1 MVVNISLQ
9 GRYMLGFWSRYR
21 YVLTSKEF
29 IVTAVTGILIL
40 VSALLRLTGV
50 PFWIH
55 TSVAIAATITGGLPI
70 AYGAIKGLINRQ
82 VNVDE
87 LVTIAIVA
95 STIYGEYLS
104 AAFVAFMML
113 FGKILEDF
121 TAERARTAL
130 VELGKLTPTTVTVRR
145 SNQEVTVPVDEITP
159 DDIVITKSGERV
171 AVDGVVIDGQA
182 SVNQAPITGESMPV
196 SKTKGSEVYAGS
208 LNELGALQI
217 RVTRVGDST
226 TIGQVMHLVEEAEE
240 NRAPIVRTADRYAKY
255 FTPGILIVAAVVYA
269 ISRNPISALSVLIV
283 ACPCAL
289 VLATPIAIVAGVANG
304 ARRGILIKGG
314 ARLES
319 AGKVTA
325 IALDKTGTITLG
337 QPQVIK
343 ITPFGEISEEAVLR
357 LAATGEKYSEHPLGR
372 AILSKA
378 RELNLDIP
386 EVDEFNVIPG
396 QGVSARTRGGAIL
409 VGTQKLLNDSQITLS
424 DLVVRAVNTLET
436 EGLTPLLVAHCGKLV
451 GVIGVADTLREEMRE
466 AVQSLKDAGVKKIM
480 MLTGDSPEVAQRAAT
495 SIGIDDWQARLLP
508 QQKVAAIHK
517 LQSEGYKVAMVGD
530 GINDAPALAQADVG
544 IAMSV
549 TGTDIAMAASDI
561 VLLNDDMLRAAES
574 IHLSRIT
581 LRTVNQNL
589 AFSVLFN
596 IIGIGLASIGVFSPI
611 VSALFH
617 NFGSVAVVVNSAR
630 LVGARKLSLNKKTN
644 VPMNSAL

>member
-1 MVVNISLQ
+1 
-9 GRYMLGFWSRYR
+9 
-21 YVLTSKEF
+21 
-29 IVTAVTGILIL
+29 
-40 VSALLRLTGV
+40 
-50 PFWIH
+50 
-55 TSVAIAATITGGLPI
+55 
-70 AYGAIKGLINRQ
+70 
-82 VNVDE
+82 
-87 LVTIAIVA
+87 
-95 STIYGEYLS
+95 
-104 AAFVAFMML
+104 
-113 FGKILEDF
+113 
-121 TAERARTAL
+121 
-130 VELGKLTPTTVTVRR
+130 
-145 SNQEVTVPVDEITP
+145 
-159 DDIVITKSGERV
+159 
-171 AVDGVVIDGQA
+171 
-182 SVNQAPITGESMPV
+182 
-196 SKTKGSEVYAGS
+196 
-208 LNELGALQI
+208 
-217 RVTRVGDST
+217 
-226 TIGQVMHLVEEAEE
+226 
-240 NRAPIVRTADRYAKY
+240 
-255 FTPGILIVAAVVYA
+255 LIVAAVVYA

>member
-396 QGVSARTRGGAIL
+396 QGVSARTRAQGQATIR
-409 VGTQKLLNDSQITLS
+409 TLKA
-424 DLVVRAVNTLET
+424 L
-436 EGLTPLLVAHCGKLV
+436 
-451 GVIGVADTLREEMRE
+451 IGLRE
-466 AVQSLKDAGVKKIM
+466 
-480 MLTGDSPEVAQRAAT
+480 
-495 SIGIDDWQARLLP
+495 
-508 QQKVAAIHK
+508 
-517 LQSEGYKVAMVGD
+517 
-530 GINDAPALAQADVG
+530 
-544 IAMSV
+544 
-549 TGTDIAMAASDI
+549 MA
-561 VLLNDDMLRAAES
+561 
-574 IHLSRIT
+574 
-581 LRTVNQNL
+581 
-589 AFSVLFN
+589 
-596 IIGIGLASIGVFSPI
+596 
-611 VSALFH
+611 
-617 NFGSVAVVVNSAR
+617 
-630 LVGARKLSLNKKTN
+630 
-644 VPMNSAL
+644 